1 MTKEKKKLYHDTD
14 ELRDILTQA
23 LKGKKFR
30 LDCGHHVSFNHNLG
44 NNVMIYNGKKLELIC
59 SLCSY

>member
-1 MTKEKKKLYHDTD
+1 MTNEKKKLYQDTD
-14 ELRDILTQA
+14 ELRDILTHA

-44 NNVMIYNGKKLELIC
+44 NNVMIYNGKKLEIIC